1 MPERQRQR
9 VLGAHAIVIVAQI
22 GVADPATGDFDKDF
36 IGARLAN
43 FEFHRHHRL
52 ARARHHPTNWLGA
65 HGLILQLARQAH
77 RRTGTRPYSMFILP
91 PKTIGLALIK
101 VKEKQK
107 FVF

>member
-52 ARARHHPTNWLGA
+52 ACARHHPTNWLGA
-65 HGLILQLARQAH
+65 HGSILRAH
-77 RRTGTRPYSMFILP
+77 RRAGTRPYSMFILR
-91 PKTIGLALIK
+91 PKTIGLPLIK

-107 FVF
+107 NVF